1 MSKRQTIIGD
11 LDAKLKA
18 IKIANGYY
26 TDAGNHVFAW
36 REDELQPHELPGLVY
51 TDRLA
56 GTRSGSIGSFRW
68 ALTVDVYC
76 YASAGK
82 DTPAG
87 VRTLVA
93 DVLKALGVAA
103 TGRWA
108 SQAQDTELSDGS
120 EMAIERRGKTA
131 GEAVISI
138 NIIYDTP
145 MWEI

>member
-1 MSKRQTIIGD
+1 MSKRQTIIND

-18 IKIANGYY
+18 IKGVNGYN
-26 TDAGNHVFAW
+26 TDAGTHVYPW

-51 TDRLA
+51 TDRIA
-56 GTRSGSIGSFRW
+56 GKRSGSIGSFRW
-68 ALTVDVYC
+68 ALTVDIYC
-76 YASAGK
+76 YAAAGK

-93 DVLKALGVAA
+93 DVLKAIGAA
-103 TGRWA
+103 ANGSWN

-131 GEAVISI
+131 GEAVVSI
-138 NIIYDTP
+138 NIIYDAP

>member
-1 MSKRQTIIGD
+1 MSKRQTIIND

-18 IKIANGYY
+18 IKIVNGYG

-36 REDELQPHELPGLVY
+36 REDELQPHELPGIVY
-51 TDRLA
+51 TDRIA
-56 GTRSGSIGSFRW
+56 GKRIGSIGSFRW

-76 YASAGK
+76 YAAAGK

-87 VRTLVA
+87 VRILVA
-93 DVLKALGVAA
+93 DVLKALGAA
-103 TGRWA
+103 ASGGWN

-131 GEAVISI
+131 GEAVVSI
-138 NIIYDTP
+138 NIIYDAP

>member
-1 MSKRQTIIGD
+1 MPKRQAIIND

-36 REDELQPHELPGLVY
+36 REDELQPQEMPGIVY
-51 TDRLA
+51 TDRIA
-56 GTRSGSIGSFRW
+56 GKRLGAIGSFRW
-68 ALTVDVYC
+68 ALTVDIFC
-76 YASAGK
+76 YAAAGK

-93 DVLKALGVAA
+93 DVLKAIGVAA
-103 TGRWA
+103 AGRWN

-131 GEAVISI
+131 GEAVVAV
-138 NIIYDTP
+138 NIIYDAP
-145 MWEI
+145 MWET